1 MLIYGVKISDIKNIM
16 NRRLK
21 DSSKFFRKRMQAIL
35 PKSIFL
41 IKQKMTVPSTIFFPI
56 LMMAAG
62 TMEQPLA

>member
-1 MLIYGVKISDIKNIM
+1 MLIYGVKISDIKKYNEQKAE
-16 NRRLK
+16 R
-21 DSSKFFRKRMQAIL
+21 FFRKRMQAIL

-41 IKQKMTVPSTIFFPI
+41 IKQKMTVPSAIFFPI

>member
-1 MLIYGVKISDIKNIM
+1 MLIYGVKISTSKNIM

-41 IKQKMTVPSTIFFPI
+41 IKQKMTVPSAIFFPI

>member
-41 IKQKMTVPSTIFFPI
+41 IKQKMTVPSAIFFPI